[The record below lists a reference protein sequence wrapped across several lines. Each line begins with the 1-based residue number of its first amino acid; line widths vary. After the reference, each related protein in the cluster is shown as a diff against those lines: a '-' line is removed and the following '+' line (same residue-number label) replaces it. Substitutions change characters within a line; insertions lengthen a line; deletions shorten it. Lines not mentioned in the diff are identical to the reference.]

1 MNFFKTRTRILIKV
15 LDKQIKMKKSIK
27 IIARVIKNKNK
38 KNLKTKKNKKN

>member
-15 LDKQIKMKKSIK
+15 LDNQIKMKKSIK